1 MMSDVRFSLDKLVA
15 HRGLQ
20 LNYPENTALSLA
32 KAVEFGGLFIE
43 LDIQFSSDCLPI
55 IYHDADLQRV
65 SGQSGNI
72 CDYSRDQLLQLP
84 AFEPERLGNRFK
96 SERIAPIEA
105 IVNLLKNNPQ
115 VTAFV
120 ELKEESIAH
129 CGRETMLAEVE
140 AVLEPV
146 KHQTVIISYDYLLVL
161 RAREHHWPKVG
172 VVLKQWHDIES
183 DIVKNTNSGPGGW
196 HDQNKSDL
204 FIMPSIVYKKSIE
217 GFGISFIEAGSY
229 GVGSIGGK
237 DGGSSDAIMD
247 NKSGILCDG
256 NDLGSIYDSINQFFE
271 NDNYLK
277 YGKAAK
283 DFSEKFYWEKTI
295 KKYLELLES

>member
-1 MMSDVRFSLDKLVA
+1 MSDVRFSLDKLVA

-32 KAVEFGGLFIE
+32 KAVEFGALFIE

-72 CDYSRDQLLQLP
+72 CDYSRNQLLQLP
-84 AFEPERLGNRFK
+84 AFEPERLGNLFK
-96 SERIAPIEA
+96 SERIAPLEA

-129 CGRETMLAEVE
+129 CGREAMLAEVE
-140 AVLEPV
+140 AILEPV

-172 VVLKQWHDIES
+172 VVLKQWQDIES
-183 DIVKNTNSGPGGW
+183 DIVKNT
-196 HDQNKSDL
+196 DSD
-204 FIMPSIVYKKSIE
+204 FIFVDHEIIPEAIKLNALTLAPLVAYEVDNIQLGQQLIAKGVCMLETYELVSFVAETTDREAVKIVSTE
-217 GFGISFIEAGSY
+217 C
-229 GVGSIGGK
+229 
-237 DGGSSDAIMD
+237 
-247 NKSGILCDG
+247 L
-256 NDLGSIYDSINQFFE
+256 YDYPQ
-271 NDNYLK
+271 
-277 YGKAAK
+277 G
-283 DFSEKFYWEKTI
+283 
-295 KKYLELLES
+295 

>member
-1 MMSDVRFSLDKLVA
+1 M
-15 HRGLQ
+15 
-20 LNYPENTALSLA
+20 
-32 KAVEFGGLFIE
+32 
-43 LDIQFSSDCLPI
+43 
-55 IYHDADLQRV
+55 

-72 CDYSRDQLLQLP
+72 FQYSRQELLKLP
-84 AFEPERLGNRFK
+84 AFEPERLGQRFK
-96 SERIAPIEA
+96 SERIAPLEA

-183 DIVKNTNSGPGGW
+183 DIVKNTNS
-196 HDQNKSDL
+196 D
-204 FIMPSIVYKKSIE
+204 FIFVDHEIIPETIELNALTMAPLVAYEVDNIQLGQQLIARGVSMLETYKLE
-217 GFGISFIEAGSY
+217 SF
-229 GVGSIGGK
+229 VT
-237 DGGSSDAIMD
+237 
-247 NKSGILCDG
+247 
-256 NDLGSIYDSINQFFE
+256 
-271 NDNYLK
+271 
-277 YGKAAK
+277 
-283 DFSEKFYWEKTI
+283 EKTDREEA
-295 KKYLELLES
+295 KLFST